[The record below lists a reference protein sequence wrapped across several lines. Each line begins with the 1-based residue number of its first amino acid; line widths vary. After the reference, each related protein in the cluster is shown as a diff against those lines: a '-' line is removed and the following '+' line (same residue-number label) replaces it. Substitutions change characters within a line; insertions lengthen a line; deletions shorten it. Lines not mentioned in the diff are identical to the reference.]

1 MKKINIVYL
10 LFVMAIGFYS
20 CSSDESTENTQNL
33 NLTKSISFSPKLNF
47 DKPTTFKRSDVNVDS
62 LLNNVVS
69 ELYSFDINSGTSKKE
84 ISSDK
89 NLENY
94 DGVDIKIG
102 EELIEITPIYGTNPP
117 LEGSDDNAD
126 CGGKSGDG
134 WQKFA
139 TCRSE
144 DCVKKETETAV
155 KQLTNSLSSGKCR
168 DIRIKRNTLSATV
181 CARVVSC

>member
-1 MKKINIVYL
+1 MRKNKIVYL
-10 LFVMAIGFYS
+10 LFVIAIGFYS
-20 CSSDESTENTQNL
+20 CSSDESTEKIQETNL
-33 NLTKSISFSPKLNF
+33 IKDIGFSPKLDF
-47 DKPTTFKRSDVNVDS
+47 DKPVTFKRSEVNVDS

-69 ELYSFDINSGTSKKE
+69 ELYSLDINSGVSKKE

-102 EELIEITPIYGTNPP
+102 EEFIEITPIYGTNPP
-117 LEGSDDNAD
+117 LEGADDNAD